1 MTGLPRELTAVALA
15 TAQAIIR
22 LMSVLVGLLGQHN
35 AAALASGILLLLIVG
50 FIVRY
55 TAVVLAV
62 ALAIT
67 LLASS
72 PIWRAE
78 ARVTQAP
85 CPVAASPQPQPQ
97 RRGAGCVVSGTVSHH
112 VQNAARRPA
121 ARPS

>member
-15 TAQAIIR
+15 AAQAIIR
-22 LMSVLVGLLGQHN
+22 LMSVLIGLLGQHN

-85 CPVAASPQPQPQ
+85 CPVAASPQPQ
-97 RRGAGCVVSGTVSHH
+97 RRGAGCVVSGSVSHH